1 MKTIILNQ
9 TNATVDESIFE
20 YTLPGSASFTEKDQI
35 AISSVQLFYSW
46 FNITSELNNN
56 EFEYIFPTSN
66 PTPIIRSVLIP
77 DGFYTLSDL
86 NSFLQSVMVSNGDF
100 AVDSNGRNVYFLQ
113 ISENQT
119 AYAVQFD
126 AFVVPTS
133 AQATT
138 LGYTQAPQ
146 QGYPTSASTAQIT
159 IEINAFQ
166 VYTGFNAGTYPP
178 TPQSSTYSVLSQ
190 NTPEVS
196 HVNTILL
203 SCNVVNN
210 PLAIP
215 ANIIYAFTPNARFGS
230 IISPNINEL
239 IFNTVQKGSYETLRL
254 QFINELFQPIK
265 LRDSSVII
273 QLVVKTIE

>member
-9 TNATVDESIFE
+9 TNATVDESVFE
-20 YTLPGSASFTEKDQI
+20 YTLPGSATFKETDQI

-56 EFEYIFPTSN
+56 EFEYIFPTSSG
-66 PTPIIRSVLIP
+66 TITRSVIIP

-86 NSFLQSVMVSNGDF
+86 NSFLQSVMVSNGDY
-100 AVDSNGRNVYFLQ
+100 AKDINNRNVYFLQ

-119 AYAVQFD
+119 AYSVQFD
-126 AFVVPTS
+126 CFPVPTS
-133 AQATT
+133 AQATA
-138 LGYTQAPQ
+138 LGYTQAPSG
-146 QGYPTSASTAQIT
+146 GYPVSASTPQIV
-159 IEINAFQ
+159 IEVNNFQ
-166 VYTGFNAGTYPP
+166 TYTGFIAGTYPI

-203 SCNVVNN
+203 NCNIVNN

-215 ANIIYAFTPNARFGS
+215 SNIIYAFTPNARFGS

-239 IFNTVQKGSYETLRL
+239 IWNTIQKGSYETLRL
-254 QFINELFQPIK
+254 QFLNELYQPIK

-273 QLVVKTIE
+273 QLVVKSVE